1 MTNIYETKQFAEYWH
16 NHTKTDVLKID
27 MMNKIMEDAIG
38 DITNKIILE
47 AGCGDGFFIK
57 NLLKQKPKKIIGIDI
72 SEWLLE
78 YAKQE
83 IKSDKVEFY
92 QMDLRKKLDFENNI
106 FDIVVSYN
114 VLQEIKDISTPL
126 REMTRVLKKGGK
138 MIISIT
144 HPLYHLFVIG
154 KETKGKSPIENLKR
168 YPNIEAIHSLTIERF
183 DEFVVYRKPISLY
196 VNEISKN
203 GLKIIEIRDII
214 IEEKCGDLNRKYKE
228 RVGLPVFLFLE
239 LEKDLSPSP

>member
-1 MTNIYETKQFAEYWH
+1 MTNIYETKRFAEYWH
-16 NHTKTDVLKID
+16 NHTKKDVLKID
-27 MMNKIMEDAIG
+27 MMNKIMEEAIG
-38 DITNKIILE
+38 DITDKIILE

-57 NLLKQKPKKIIGIDI
+57 NLLKQNPEKIIGIDI

-83 IKSDKVEFY
+83 VKSDKVEFF
-92 QMDLRKKLDFENNI
+92 QMDLRKKLDFQNNI
-106 FDIVVSYN
+106 FDTVVSYN
-114 VLQEIKDISTPL
+114 VLQEIEDIATPL

-138 MIISIT
+138 MIFSIT

-154 KETKGKSPIENLKR
+154 KETKGKNPIENLRR
-168 YPNIEAIHSLTIERF
+168 YTKIEATHSLTIEGF

-203 GLKIIEIRDII
+203 GLKIIEMRDII
-214 IEEKCGDLNRKYKE
+214 IEKKCGELNYKYKE
-228 RVGLPVFLFLE
+228 RTGLPVFLFLK
-239 LEKDLSPSP
+239 LEKDRSY